1 MKLGKTTLLLLA
13 AVGLLLVAAAP
24 RFDTVDISVD
34 NRTGQSVSLFM
45 NGPGQSETVFLASDQ
60 SESLEV
66 LPGEYFYRYEA
77 CGHMNY
83 GTFTA
88 TASEPTLILRKCA
101 GVAVS
106 NIVVNNHTGSPF
118 ILTLNGLGGLYGY
131 WVPAG
136 GLTIQV
142 PAGGYQFNATSCGPN
157 SGTVKA
163 SASLAQPL
171 IWNWD
176 CDGDALTVQPSAD

>member
-1 MKLGKTTLLLLA
+1 MKFGKTTLFLLA
-13 AVGLLLVAAAP
+13 ALGLLLVAAAP
-24 RFDTVDISVD
+24 RFETVDISVD

-77 CGHMNY
+77 CGHMNF
-83 GTFTA
+83 GTFSA
-88 TASEPTLILRKCA
+88 TAAEPTLILRKCA
-101 GVAVS
+101 GVSTS
-106 NIVVNNHTGSPF
+106 NIVVDNQTGSPF

-131 WVPAG
+131 WVPVG

-142 PAGGYQFNATSCGPN
+142 PAGGYQYNATTCGPN

-163 SASLAQPL
+163 SASLQQPI
-171 IWNWD
+171 IWSWD
-176 CDGDALTVQPSAD
+176 CDGEDPTVQASAE